1 MCIRDRVHADNVSQE
16 YGDVYVIEKA
26 FRPED
31 YIFGNEGVNLRV
43 EQIRVTTPTGQES
56 AEDMAFSVAAV
67 QGTVLEHVRK
77 TSTRGTLDV
86 DLDRTYDE
94 KLWIA
99 SIHLIRSAQHSM
111 IDQVRQAPF
120 DQYVSSAEEL
130 MILEQLLSLI
140 HI

>member
-1 MCIRDRVHADNVSQE
+1 M
-16 YGDVYVIEKA
+16 
-26 FRPED
+26 
-31 YIFGNEGVNLRV
+31 
-43 EQIRVTTPTGQES
+43 
-56 AEDMAFSVAAV
+56 
-67 QGTVLEHVRK
+67 LEHVRK

-120 DQYVSSAEEL
+120 DHVC
-130 MILEQLLSLI
+130 EQRRGTDDPGAAS
-140 HI
+140 

>member
-1 MCIRDRVHADNVSQE
+1 
-16 YGDVYVIEKA
+16 
-26 FRPED
+26 
-31 YIFGNEGVNLRV
+31 
-43 EQIRVTTPTGQES
+43 
-56 AEDMAFSVAAV
+56 MAFSVAAV

-120 DQYVSSAEEL
+120 
-130 MILEQLLSLI
+130 
-140 HI
+140 